1 MIKRLEVYDLECL
14 SNLFTYTGLDTKTK
28 TYFQFVI
35 CKWRND
41 LSSLI
46 KHLNNDDKSLMMIG
60 FNNEAYDYPLLHH
73 IIKHYEEYKYLD
85 GQTIAQK
92 IYEKSQ
98 EIISMEFSAIA
109 DKNKYIL
116 QLDLYRIWHY
126 NNKARR
132 ASLKDLEVAMN
143 LPNVEEMPIHH
154 THWCKQG
161 DEICIL
167 SYNKNDVYST
177 YMFFLVTL
185 GKTDYSIYKGKNK
198 IALRQAIQKQ
208 FHVNVLNMGDVPMGY
223 ALILNLYSRATHI
236 PIYDLKQLKTYRK
249 EIQLKDCI
257 PTWANVKSKEFN
269 KFVDL
274 LKNTTIKGNKGEL
287 NFTVNFHNYNFDFGL
302 GGSHGCIKSGVYSSD
317 DYWVILDYD
326 VGSLYPSISKS
337 LGLYPQHLGKEFNQ
351 LYSGFID
358 TRLAEKHKPKEIR
371 NQALIEG
378 YKLILNGTYGKSNE
392 ESSFLYDP
400 LYTFKTTVAGQIFIC
415 MWAERWVKAVPEIK
429 FLQTNTDGQTI
440 LCPRSKIDLI
450 RQVNEQLTKETSL
463 TIEEVEYKKMIIRDV
478 NNYTAVYS
486 DYTLENNHCKFKGC
500 FEIDKEF
507 HKDPSMKIVPMALKK
522 YFVDGI
528 PIEET
533 IYNHKN
539 IYDFCLRLKTNASSQ
554 PLYRHFDENNNIV
567 DDKLDRTTRYYI
579 SNKGGLLLK
588 KFDENR
594 ITGVNVGFSVTLF
607 NKYIEKEMKDYDI
620 NYRFYIA
627 EANKIKNVIEDF
639 GQLSFNFEEW

>member
-326 VGSLYPSISKS
+326 VG
-337 LGLYPQHLGKEFNQ
+337 F
-351 LYSGFID
+351 
-358 TRLAEKHKPKEIR
+358 
-371 NQALIEG
+371 
-378 YKLILNGTYGKSNE
+378 
-392 ESSFLYDP
+392 
-400 LYTFKTTVAGQIFIC
+400 
-415 MWAERWVKAVPEIK
+415 
-429 FLQTNTDGQTI
+429 
-440 LCPRSKIDLI
+440 
-450 RQVNEQLTKETSL
+450 
-463 TIEEVEYKKMIIRDV
+463 
-478 NNYTAVYS
+478 
-486 DYTLENNHCKFKGC
+486 
-500 FEIDKEF
+500 
-507 HKDPSMKIVPMALKK
+507 
-522 YFVDGI
+522 
-528 PIEET
+528 
-533 IYNHKN
+533 
-539 IYDFCLRLKTNASSQ
+539 
-554 PLYRHFDENNNIV
+554 
-567 DDKLDRTTRYYI
+567 
-579 SNKGGLLLK
+579 
-588 KFDENR
+588 
-594 ITGVNVGFSVTLF
+594 
-607 NKYIEKEMKDYDI
+607 
-620 NYRFYIA
+620 
-627 EANKIKNVIEDF
+627 
-639 GQLSFNFEEW
+639 